1 MPMHITDWKE
11 NFISKMITR
20 GRNYWR
26 AGAVKDLHCTQE
38 KITADVEGTRLYRV
52 EITLAGDAVAT
63 LSCTC
68 PFAKEGANCKHMAA
82 VLFAATHLPE
92 AELPAP
98 EWEKKLNSL
107 SAETLRD
114 FLRPLLKKD
123 EALRNRLMLCKG
135 NAPVRADERRLNWQ
149 RTLTQTLHAAERYSE
164 NEYDEYAEYDEEEYD
179 EEEESP
185 VQELLELMDAE
196 LADLLTPE
204 HAMLAFELV
213 CDTAMMFESADE
225 ILEQE
230 DIEDA
235 CRDAWMQI
243 LAIAA
248 PDQRSAMY
256 EWFAAAFRTWKPMPY
271 FTAPLAFLFSY
282 PWDEAIHQRNLALLD
297 EKIAE
302 WKPNA
307 QERGGGA
314 MVNLLNQREKTMQ
327 QLHAS
332 QEDIISF
339 WHSHWD
345 VPYAHDQTLKT
356 LMAAE
361 KWKEA
366 IEQVK
371 EDLQT
376 FAGEYMPCKQRREQ
390 LILLYQRANQ
400 PDLVQREIRQYIE
413 QYNQYSM
420 EQIDALRATL
430 PADAWRD
437 EAERLLKLPTT
448 STIRLPLLAS
458 IEQWEQL
465 LQRIQQHSNFEG
477 LCTYFDPLMAW
488 NSARTLALYRDMVNR
503 AMQAASSRTAYCEII
518 QQLERMKGTDEGR
531 KIIADLAEQWRRDYK
546 RKCALLDELQKA
558 GY

>member
-1 MPMHITDWKE
+1 MHITDWKE

-20 GRNYWR
+20 GRDYWR
-26 AGAVKDLHCTQE
+26 AGAVKNLHCTQE
-38 KITADVEGTRLYRV
+38 KITADVEGTWLYRV

-135 NAPVRADERRLNWQ
+135 DEPVRADERRLNWQ

-196 LADLLTPE
+196 LADLLTPG

-230 DIEDA
+230 DIEAA
-235 CRDAWMQI
+235 CRDAWMRI

-248 PDQRSAMY
+248 PAQQSAMY
-256 EWFAAAFRTWKPMPY
+256 EWFAAAFRTWQPMPY

-345 VPYAHDQTLKT
+345 VPYAHD
-356 LMAAE
+356 
-361 KWKEA
+361 
-366 IEQVK
+366 
-371 EDLQT
+371 
-376 FAGEYMPCKQRREQ
+376 R
-390 LILLYQRANQ
+390 
-400 PDLVQREIRQYIE
+400 
-413 QYNQYSM
+413 
-420 EQIDALRATL
+420 
-430 PADAWRD
+430 
-437 EAERLLKLPTT
+437 
-448 STIRLPLLAS
+448 
-458 IEQWEQL
+458 
-465 LQRIQQHSNFEG
+465 
-477 LCTYFDPLMAW
+477 
-488 NSARTLALYRDMVNR
+488 
-503 AMQAASSRTAYCEII
+503 
-518 QQLERMKGTDEGR
+518 
-531 KIIADLAEQWRRDYK
+531 
-546 RKCALLDELQKA
+546 
-558 GY
+558 

>member
-1 MPMHITDWKE
+1 
-11 NFISKMITR
+11 
-20 GRNYWR
+20 
-26 AGAVKDLHCTQE
+26 
-38 KITADVEGTRLYRV
+38 
-52 EITLAGDAVAT
+52 
-63 LSCTC
+63 
-68 PFAKEGANCKHMAA
+68 
-82 VLFAATHLPE
+82 
-92 AELPAP
+92 
-98 EWEKKLNSL
+98 
-107 SAETLRD
+107 
-114 FLRPLLKKD
+114 
-123 EALRNRLMLCKG
+123 MLCKG
-135 NAPVRADERRLNWQ
+135 DEPVRADERRLNWQ

-248 PDQRSAMY
+248 PDQQSAMY
-256 EWFAAAFRTWKPMPY
+256 EWFAAAFRTWKPMTY

-302 WKPNA
+302 WKLNA

-345 VPYAHDQTLKT
+345 VPYAHDRTLKT

-361 KWKEA
+361 KWTEA

-371 EDLQT
+371 ADLQT

-390 LILLYQRANQ
+390 RFCSISARISLT
-400 PDLVQREIRQYIE
+400 
-413 QYNQYSM
+413 
-420 EQIDALRATL
+420 LRSGRFGSTL
-430 PADAWRD
+430 S
-437 EAERLLKLPTT
+437 
-448 STIRLPLLAS
+448 STISAAWSRLM
-458 IEQWEQL
+458 
-465 LQRIQQHSNFEG
+465 RFERRFPPMVARRG
-477 LCTYFDPLMAW
+477 GTFDE
-488 NSARTLALYRDMVNR
+488 
-503 AMQAASSRTAYCEII
+503 TADDKHYPP
-518 QQLERMKGTDEGR
+518 TP
-531 KIIADLAEQWRRDYK
+531 
-546 RKCALLDELQKA
+546 A
-558 GY
+558 GIH

>member
-1 MPMHITDWKE
+1 MHIADWKE

-26 AGAVKDLHCTQE
+26 AGAVKNLHCTQE

-164 NEYDEYAEYDEEEYD
+164 NEYDEYAEYDEEE
-179 EEEESP
+179 ESP
-185 VQELLELMDAE
+185 VQELLELLDAE

-235 CRDAWMQI
+235 CRRCMDADSCHRSTRPAVGNVRMVRRCI
-243 LAIAA
+243 
-248 PDQRSAMY
+248 PDV
-256 EWFAAAFRTWKPMPY
+256 EAAAVFHRAAGVLV
-271 FTAPLAFLFSY
+271 FVFVGRS
-282 PWDEAIHQRNLALLD
+282 DSS
-297 EKIAE
+297 AE
-302 WKPNA
+302 
-307 QERGGGA
+307 
-314 MVNLLNQREKTMQ
+314 
-327 QLHAS
+327 S
-332 QEDIISF
+332 C
-339 WHSHWD
+339 
-345 VPYAHDQTLKT
+345 
-356 LMAAE
+356 AA
-361 KWKEA
+361 
-366 IEQVK
+366 
-371 EDLQT
+371 
-376 FAGEYMPCKQRREQ
+376 RRENC
-390 LILLYQRANQ
+390 R
-400 PDLVQREIRQYIE
+400 V
-413 QYNQYSM
+413 
-420 EQIDALRATL
+420 
-430 PADAWRD
+430 
-437 EAERLLKLPTT
+437 EAEC
-448 STIRLPLLAS
+448 A
-458 IEQWEQL
+458 
-465 LQRIQQHSNFEG
+465 
-477 LCTYFDPLMAW
+477 
-488 NSARTLALYRDMVNR
+488 
-503 AMQAASSRTAYCEII
+503 
-518 QQLERMKGTDEGR
+518 GTR
-531 KIIADLAEQWRRDYK
+531 WRRDGES
-546 RKCALLDELQKA
+546 AESA
-558 GY
+558 